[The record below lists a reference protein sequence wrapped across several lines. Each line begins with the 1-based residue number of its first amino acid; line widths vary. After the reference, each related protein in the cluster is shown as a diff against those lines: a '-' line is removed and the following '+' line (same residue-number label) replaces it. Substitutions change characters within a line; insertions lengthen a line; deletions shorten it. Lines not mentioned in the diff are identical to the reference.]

1 MSNVT
6 ILPKRVSDRNP
17 LRITFVRSNTIKNPS
32 FRFEN
37 WWLQEEG
44 FQDLVRGGGGGG
56 GLELYLTLI

>member
-1 MSNVT
+1 
-6 ILPKRVSDRNP
+6 VSDRNP
-17 LRITFVRSNTIKNPS
+17 LRITFVSSNTIKNPS

-44 FQDLVRGGGGGG
+44 FQDLVRGGGR